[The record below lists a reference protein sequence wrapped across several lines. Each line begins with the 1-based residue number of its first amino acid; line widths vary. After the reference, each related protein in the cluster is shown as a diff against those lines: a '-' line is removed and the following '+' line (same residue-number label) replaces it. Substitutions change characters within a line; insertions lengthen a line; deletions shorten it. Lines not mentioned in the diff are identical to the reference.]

1 VLLSIAIAI
10 TLSTLAGAYF
20 AKSLS
25 KKGQTLSLYLVA
37 FSTGV
42 MFAVVFLSLLPQ
54 VLSFSLNTLTTFM
67 LGFLIFYFLE
77 SKVLLH
83 LCPEDD
89 YHYHSL
95 SWLSVL
101 GLSFHALTDGMALG
115 LNYYFS
121 GKTVLFLALGILIH
135 KFTEGVSIMTLQIQS
150 KTSSTQAWI
159 FSTLVSLAAPVGIFI
174 TFYRLKNFLTDLLL
188 MHMLALGAGAFFYI
202 VSRDLIPVVHQ
213 HARKEN
219 HWKLLLC
226 FSLGLGL
233 IALAI
238 RLV

>member
-1 VLLSIAIAI
+1 MLLSIAIAI

-159 FSTLVSLAAPVGIFI
+159 FSTLVALAAPVGIFI